1 MISDDRLRDIA
12 NDLFSDCQR
21 REMMEMAKE
30 LLALRKAFGEP
41 VAFYADGAYYNTA
54 KAALKDGA
62 EEITPLFTA
71 PSSTQ

>member
-1 MISDDRLRDIA
+1 MISDEQLARLAAGDTVFLHSEGA
-12 NDLFSDCQR
+12 
-21 REMMEMAKE
+21 EMAKE
-30 LLALRKAFGEP
+30 LLALRKAFSEP

-71 PSSTQ
+71 PGPAQ